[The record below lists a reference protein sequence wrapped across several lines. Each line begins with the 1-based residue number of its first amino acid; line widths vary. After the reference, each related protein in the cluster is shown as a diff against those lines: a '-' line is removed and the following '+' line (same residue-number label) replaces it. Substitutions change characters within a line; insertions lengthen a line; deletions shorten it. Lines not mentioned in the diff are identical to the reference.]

1 MKKSVLQGVNLETA
15 SSKVAS
21 KVEALGI
28 ASSKVAPKAEALGI
42 VSSKVVLKAEALA
55 IVNLKAA
62 QKAEALKD
70 VEVAVHLGALK
81 VATVLNMGVRAL
93 MAGVNNARV
102 AM

>member
-1 MKKSVLQGVNLETA
+1 MKKSVLQGVILETA
-15 SSKVAS
+15 SS

-42 VSSKVVLKAEALA
+42 VSSKVVLKAEALGN
-55 IVNLKAA
+55 VSSKAVPR
-62 QKAEALKD
+62 AEALKD

-93 MAGVNNARV
+93 MVRVNNAKV